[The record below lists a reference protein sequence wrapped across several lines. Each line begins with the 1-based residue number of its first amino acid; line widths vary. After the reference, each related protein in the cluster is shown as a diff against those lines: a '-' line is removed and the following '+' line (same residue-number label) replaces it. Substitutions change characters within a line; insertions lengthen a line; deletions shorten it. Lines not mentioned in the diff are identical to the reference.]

1 MPYLLLRFP
10 QLPRRMLTIER
21 ILPMFN
27 FFFGLFSSDMAI
39 DLGTANTLVYV
50 RGRGVILSEPS
61 VVAVKRDIRRGSRIV
76 AVGTDAKKMLGRTPD
91 NIEAIRPMKD
101 GVIADFEVTEA
112 MLKHFIFK
120 IHQRRFLVKPR
131 IVICIPSGSTQVE
144 MRAVRDAAKSAGAR
158 EVYLVQEPIAAAVG
172 ANLPITEP
180 RSSMI
185 VDIGGGT
192 TEVAVISMSDI
203 VYSKSLRVA
212 GDKIDQAV
220 ISYLKRKYNLLI
232 GERTAELVKMTIAS
246 ACPEREETILE
257 VKGRDLLAGIPKIVA
272 LRSNEVVEAI
282 SVPVQA
288 ILETIKTALEQTP
301 PELAADIVDNG
312 IVLTGGGSLLKNL
325 DWLIRRETGLP
336 VAVADDPLSTVVLGS
351 GRMIEDHGLRN
362 LLMT

>member
-1 MPYLLLRFP
+1 
-10 QLPRRMLTIER
+10 
-21 ILPMFN
+21 MFDSI
-27 FFFGLFSSDMAI
+27 FGLFSSDMAI

-50 RGRGVILSEPS
+50 KGRGVILSEPS
-61 VVAVKRDIRRGSRIV
+61 VVAVKRDLRRGSRIV

-212 GDKIDQAV
+212 GDKIDLA
-220 ISYLKRKYNLLI
+220 IIGFLKRKYNLLI

-246 ACPEREETILE
+246 ACPESEESILE

-282 SVPVQA
+282 SGPVQA
-288 ILETIKTALEQTP
+288 ILETVKTALEQTP

-351 GRMIEDHGLRN
+351 GRMIEDRGLRN

>member
-1 MPYLLLRFP
+1 
-10 QLPRRMLTIER
+10 
-21 ILPMFN
+21 MFN
-27 FFFGLFSSDMAI
+27 FFFGLFSSDMSI